1 MQRAKFWGVGIG
13 LALVFWIGGNFL
25 DHRAWEPAQESES
38 AKSRRTISER
48 TNTDEKETFKK
59 RDFHT
64 SDDLVAIYEKHGMA
78 AAIAAAKGMKRPKRD
93 SQVLFILKYLARVDP
108 EFIAG
113 ELKDAGLSPTHQSFV
128 VSSVMREWKDGVSAL
143 AWGDSFTGSLR
154 KDAVGTA
161 LGILVK
167 TDPAAALAHL
177 EVMPRSGSRSQPQGR
192 LFLAWG
198 THDPQAA
205 LEFLAG
211 GFSEEEKASAISS
224 VLSGWARSHPA
235 EAAARAESSEDE
247 DVLTW
252 SVRSIV
258 SSWKDRSPEEAKA
271 WVDSLPEGEAKERGI
286 ETLESVPLRTHCG
299 FGEAQAPDVSWR
311 MKKPSEMETIDFGN
325 WINQDPEGAR
335 RHLENS
341 AGGEEL
347 SDLAG
352 PMTSK
357 ISAKEGPQAA
367 FEWAQGIAG
376 KAGTL
381 AQRTAVVSWSFKE
394 PEKVAKRIESL
405 DPADRPE
412 LSGLL
417 VGLWGGQD
425 PAAAAT
431 WVAGYDGSEQKDLVV
446 EVLQQWISL
455 DPRGAYTWLGTLPS
469 GESRDQG
476 IDLMFRREVSKDPEA
491 LVPWV
496 DLISDPKLRETHQRR
511 LEGELAE

>member
-1 MQRAKFWGVGIG
+1 
-13 LALVFWIGGNFL
+13 
-25 DHRAWEPAQESES
+25 
-38 AKSRRTISER
+38 
-48 TNTDEKETFKK
+48 
-59 RDFHT
+59 
-64 SDDLVAIYEKHGMA
+64 
-78 AAIAAAKGMKRPKRD
+78 
-93 SQVLFILKYLARVDP
+93 
-108 EFIAG
+108 
-113 ELKDAGLSPTHQSFV
+113 
-128 VSSVMREWKDGVSAL
+128 
-143 AWGDSFTGSLR
+143 
-154 KDAVGTA
+154 
-161 LGILVK
+161 
-167 TDPAAALAHL
+167 
-177 EVMPRSGSRSQPQGR
+177 
-192 LFLAWG
+192 
-198 THDPQAA
+198 
-205 LEFLAG
+205 
-211 GFSEEEKASAISS
+211 
-224 VLSGWARSHPA
+224 
-235 EAAARAESSEDE
+235 
-247 DVLTW
+247 
-252 SVRSIV
+252 
-258 SSWKDRSPEEAKA
+258 
-271 WVDSLPEGEAKERGI
+271 
-286 ETLESVPLRTHCG
+286 
-299 FGEAQAPDVSWR
+299 
-311 MKKPSEMETIDFGN
+311 
-325 WINQDPEGAR
+325 
-335 RHLENS
+335 
-341 AGGEEL
+341 
-347 SDLAG
+347 
-352 PMTSK
+352 MTSK